1 MRIGDVIGT
10 VTLNSVHPSLVGAC
24 FKLVVPLS
32 WDNLAG
38 RASEPLEEIAV
49 LDELGA
55 GIGSRIAIS
64 EGREAAMPFHPRN
77 QAGRRVQRGDP
88 RLAGLRAVGHIVP
101 RSVLSSW

>member
-24 FKLVVPLS
+24 FKLVAPLS
-32 WDNLAG
+32 WDDLAG

-64 EGREAAMPFHPRN
+64 EGREAAMPFHPQIKPVDAYN
-77 QAGRRVQRGDP
+77 AAILD
-88 RLAGLRAVGHIVP
+88 RLDYEPSDI
-101 RSVLSSW
+101 S